1 MGLILPLGSK
11 RSSCLPPFS
20 AITALENNSSW
31 AKKTGDTFKMSTEPG
46 AEEAFVGSDHIV
58 SLDGAASDGGDEN
71 DLDDEAAEARLQ
83 ALTARLEEVG
93 ASVCSGAVQSRVCVP
108 RATCRAPRPASRV
121 PRPAPPSHVVHD
133 GPLRGWQVVGA
144 LSETEEANVLLK
156 EEIKQLL
163 AEQDEQDE
171 LRNELHEQLHER
183 SELMQL
189 MARQTVTDS
198 MASSDMLDRI
208 RQLREEAEAEK
219 QTFQAEM
226 EEMGKQL
233 QTLEANDAETQER
246 LGPLDDV
253 D

>member
-1 MGLILPLGSK
+1 M
-11 RSSCLPPFS
+11 
-20 AITALENNSSW
+20 
-31 AKKTGDTFKMSTEPG
+31 EPG
-46 AEEAFVGSDHIV
+46 AEDVPAGSALPVV
-58 SLDGAASDGGDEN
+58 SLDDAASDGGDE

-93 ASVCSGAVQSRVCVP
+93 ACCAVPCSAEFACSMQ
-108 RATCRAPRPASRV
+108 RAACPTPPRP
-121 PRPAPPSHVVHD
+121 PPIVRDS
-133 GPLRGWQVVGA
+133 PLRGWQVVGA
-144 LSETEEANVLLK
+144 LSETEEANDLLK

-219 QTFQAEM
+219 KTFEAEM
-226 EEMGKQL
+226 EAMGKQL
-233 QTLEANDAETQER
+233 QTLETNDAETQER